1 MTIGDR
7 ERETPPVIYEWKRLP
22 EVGVFVKYPHSW
34 KFEPPSTENASSYRF
49 IPNQP
54 MRDYGYPVG
63 FSMGVFENEYDGNIG
78 DQAIE
83 EFMKERLELRLWDK
97 KIGKTSPIESQGPL
111 RMLTGDFDEEQYVIG
126 GKFQGRW
133 SLNRYVLNTNT
144 SALYVATFNIPDF
157 RKTPFEPVGREMIS
171 SLSFQETV

>member
-7 ERETPPVIYEWKRLP
+7 DRESPQVIYEWKRLP
-22 EVGVFVKYPHSW
+22 EVGAFVKYPHSW
-34 KFEPPSTENASSYRF
+34 KFESPSAENANSYRF

-54 MRDYGYPVG
+54 MRNYGYPVG
-63 FSMGVFENEYDGNIG
+63 FSLGVFENEYEGNID

-83 EFMKERLELRLWDK
+83 EFMKERMELKLWDRK
-97 KIGKTSPIESQGPL
+97 LGKTTNIESQGPL
-111 RMLTGDFDEEQYVIG
+111 RTITGDFDEEQYVIG

-144 SALYVATFNIPDF
+144 NTLYVATFNIPDF
-157 RKTPFEPVGREMIS
+157 RKDLFEPVGREMIS
-171 SLSFQETV
+171 AVSFQEAV